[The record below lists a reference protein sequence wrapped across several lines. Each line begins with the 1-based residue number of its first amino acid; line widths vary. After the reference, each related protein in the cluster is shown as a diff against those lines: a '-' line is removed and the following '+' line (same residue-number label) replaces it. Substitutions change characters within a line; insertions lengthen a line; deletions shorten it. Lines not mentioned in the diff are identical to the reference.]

1 MLKNR
6 VLASFGA
13 LFACG
18 AAVAVYFEKYI
29 PLFLLLVAGVL
40 CGYFCIARLLRRKPR
55 IRRTLAYAAA
65 PLLAIAFTLV
75 YRALFITPYYA
86 LDGEEITGSGT
97 VVEVRE
103 YANGGYLEVEIGDA
117 DAPLAKSLTV
127 LHVFG

>member
-55 IRRTLAYAAA
+55 IRRTRRMR
-65 PLLAIAFTLV
+65 PRRFWPIAFTLV

-103 YANGGYLEVEIGDA
+103 YANGGLSRG
-117 DAPLAKSLTV
+117 
-127 LHVFG
+127 

>member
-55 IRRTLAYAAA
+55 IRRTLAYAACA
-65 PLLAIAFTLV
+65 ALG
-75 YRALFITPYYA
+75 YRLHARLPRAVHYA
-86 LDGEEITGSGT
+86 LLC
-97 VVEVRE
+97 
-103 YANGGYLEVEIGDA
+103 A
-117 DAPLAKSLTV
+117 
-127 LHVFG
+127 

>member
-40 CGYFCIARLLRRKPR
+40 CGYFCIARLLRRKPAHPPHAGVCGR
-55 IRRTLAYAAA
+55 AA
-65 PLLAIAFTLV
+65 FG
-75 YRALFITPYYA
+75 YRLHARLPRAVHYA
-86 LDGEEITGSGT
+86 LLC
-97 VVEVRE
+97 
-103 YANGGYLEVEIGDA
+103 A
-117 DAPLAKSLTV
+117 
-127 LHVFG
+127 